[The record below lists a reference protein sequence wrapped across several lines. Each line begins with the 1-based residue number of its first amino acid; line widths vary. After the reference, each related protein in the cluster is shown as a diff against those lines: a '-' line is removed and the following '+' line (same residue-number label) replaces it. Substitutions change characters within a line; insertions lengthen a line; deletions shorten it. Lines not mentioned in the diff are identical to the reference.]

1 MEYTNKNMKRLQEQH
16 LKDLS
21 NTKKV
26 DLSNLK
32 DVISPNIVKVDDCF
46 ILDLEYELTESPT
59 INWNRILKMYGDK
72 TGYEASCNELRINDY
87 LDYSDL
93 SVEEIL
99 IYALQVMNGWE
110 NHLNEK
116 FPEHKFV
123 VVLSIDEGF
132 ATLRFYKYRE
142 EESSWLK
149 EDIEEYGNEA
159 ILVKEINCDNDI

>member
-1 MEYTNKNMKRLQEQH
+1 MNNI
-16 LKDLS
+16 
-21 NTKKV
+21 KKV

-32 DVISPNIVKVDDCF
+32 DIITPNIVKVDDCF
-46 ILDLEYELTESPT
+46 ILDLEDEFTDSST

-87 LDYSDL
+87 LDYNDL
-93 SVEEIL
+93 SDEEIL
-99 IYALQVMNGWE
+99 LYALQVMDGWE
-110 NHLNEK
+110 HHLKEK

-123 VVLSIDEGF
+123 VIISIDEGF

-149 EDIEEYGNEA
+149 PDIEEYRTEA
-159 ILVKEINCDNDI
+159 ILVKEINFVTEEELQRNYRKGG